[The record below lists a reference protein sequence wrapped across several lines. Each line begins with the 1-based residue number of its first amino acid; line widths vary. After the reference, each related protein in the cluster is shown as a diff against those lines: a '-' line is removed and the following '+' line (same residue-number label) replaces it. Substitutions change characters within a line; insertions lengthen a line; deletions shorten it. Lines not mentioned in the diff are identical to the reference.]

1 MSKPNPLEEAESEY
15 KYFLGQRAELE
26 KKLAG
31 LQKQAAAWGNDFTNL
46 DQAVN
51 EIGKNAA
58 QAEAINAALILLLPK
73 IHQAKL
79 KMDALTQADRLAQA
93 AAFEPI
99 IDNAVKSVAG
109 AVVNLSQALADLDR
123 VQADYRKISGFFPTI
138 TNLPLNDL
146 RKVIKFFIESLAH
159 HRPELLGLPPLPTP
173 AELRKM
179 EARERL
185 DRMKNRL
192 ESVKSKRDI
201 MGRSTDF
208 ENALEL
214 AEHDYLRAKKQYEA
228 LN

>member
-1 MSKPNPLEEAESEY
+1 MSKPNPLEDAEGELKALLS
-15 KYFLGQRAELE
+15 QQSDLE

-31 LQKQAAAWGNDFTNL
+31 LQKQAESWGDDFTNL

-58 QAEAINAALILLLPK
+58 QAEAINQALIMLLPRIELARGK
-73 IHQAKL
+73 VEAK
-79 KMDALTQADRLAQA
+79 KKADRQAQA
-93 AAFEPI
+93 AAFKPI
-99 IDNAVKSVAG
+99 ID
-109 AVVNLSQALADLDR
+109 QALKTVAQATMTLNQALGDLDR
-123 VQADYRKISGFFPTI
+123 VGNDYRFI
-138 TNLPLNDL
+138 TGYYPSMKHLPNEL
-146 RKVIKFFIESLAH
+146 RKVVKLTIESLAH
-159 HRPELLGLPPLPTP
+159 NRPELLGLPPLPTP

-192 ESVKSKRDI
+192 ESVKSHRDN

-214 AEHDYLRAKKQYEA
+214 AEHDYSKAKKQYEA